1 MFLPAV
7 YVPLFL
13 SSRRYTIKQMWE
25 RLYPAIQ
32 QRQEVEVCAPLI
44 RWLQVAST
52 VRALADAAAMGDPVL
67 ASPLYSPAADE
78 ALLS

>member
-1 MFLPAV
+1 
-7 YVPLFL
+7 
-13 SSRRYTIKQMWE
+13 MWE